1 MTSSFGMPIAAA
13 VGLVFGILLWF
24 LSPLKVAVLIVAMVI
39 GLNLLRRPLLGL
51 LLFAAIATFLPYSTI
66 NVGIRT
72 TVSELLILVVW
83 ACILFQ
89 NIFEDSRPTLVK
101 GRTERYVLALILFSA
116 FPFVVGQ
123 LTVNAEG
130 GGVANWIRW
139 LANVSLLFLVARL
152 VQNEPTR
159 ERMVQALLFGTLAML
174 LLSLPIFLVERSAAA
189 INPLLTR
196 LGYAMLDEVIRD
208 TSGAVFLRM
217 GSPWVHPNTLGGAM
231 ALVLPL
237 ALCYGITRHG
247 WRRALGI
254 AVGGLGVVAL
264 LLSGSRG
271 ALLSL
276 AVVLV
281 WMAVRRVPFTGRLL
295 LTGSALGLLLVLSYP
310 PLQERIST
318 MFEFSGDAS
327 TSVRFDEYANFPR
340 AMAAYPFGIGFK
352 VEPPVPGTDLL
363 GISNLWLNFIYR
375 LGLPGMLLFIAATWS
390 WWKEARPRTARIDLT
405 PDNAIWLGTTAGL
418 LAALFSGLFDHYF
431 GFQPVLVGLFW
442 LMIGLSLQ
450 EARRLRAAEERFV
463 AGDPTPSAG
472 A

>member
-89 NIFEDSRPTLVK
+89 NIFEDTRPTLVK

-159 ERMVQALLFGTLAML
+159 ERIVQALLFGTLAML

-189 INPLLTR
+189 INPLLTK

-237 ALCYGITRHG
+237 ALCYGIPRHG

-295 LTGSALGLLLVLSYP
+295 LTGSAPRP
-310 PLQERIST
+310 PP
-318 MFEFSGDAS
+318 GA
-327 TSVRFDEYANFPR
+327 AFP
-340 AMAAYPFGIGFK
+340 P
-352 VEPPVPGTDLL
+352 
-363 GISNLWLNFIYR
+363 
-375 LGLPGMLLFIAATWS
+375 
-390 WWKEARPRTARIDLT
+390 ARPA
-405 PDNAIWLGTTAGL
+405 
-418 LAALFSGLFDHYF
+418 
-431 GFQPVLVGLFW
+431 
-442 LMIGLSLQ
+442 
-450 EARRLRAAEERFV
+450 
-463 AGDPTPSAG
+463 AG
-472 A
+472 AVLPAAAGAHLDHVRVQR

>member
-1 MTSSFGMPIAAA
+1 MSSSFGMPLAAA
-13 VGLVFGILLWF
+13 AGLLFGVLLWF

-51 LLFAAIATFLPYSTI
+51 LLFAVIATFLPYSTI
-66 NVGIRT
+66 SIGVRT

-83 ACILFQ
+83 ACVMFQ
-89 NIFEDSRPTLVK
+89 NIFEEPRTKQAAGP
-101 GRTERYVLALILFSA
+101 TERYVLALILFSA
-116 FPFVVGQ
+116 FPFLVGQ

-130 GGVANWIRW
+130 SGIANWIRW

-152 VQNEPTR
+152 VHDEPTR
-159 ERMVQALLFGTLAML
+159 ERMVQALLLGTLAML

-189 INPLLTR
+189 INPLLTK
-196 LGYAMLDEVIRD
+196 LGYATLDEVIRD

-217 GSPWVHPNTLGGAM
+217 GSPWIHPNTLGGAM

-237 ALCYGITRHG
+237 ALCYGITRQG

-254 AVGGLGVVAL
+254 SAGVLGVIAL

-271 ALLSL
+271 ALVSL

-318 MFEFSGDAS
+318 MFEFSDAS

-390 WWKEARPRTARIDLT
+390 WWKETRPRSARIDLT
-405 PDNAIWLGTTAGL
+405 SDNAIWLGTTAGL

-442 LMIGLSLQ
+442 IMIALNLQ
-450 EARRLRAAEERFV
+450 ESRRLRATDQAIAE
-463 AGDPTPSAG
+463 GDSAQPQRT
-472 A
+472 

>member
-1 MTSSFGMPIAAA
+1 MTLPSGFPIAVAA
-13 VGLVFGILLWF
+13 GLMFGVLLWF
-24 LSPLKVAVLIVAMVI
+24 LSPLKVAVLIVAMVV

-66 NVGIRT
+66 NLGIRT

-89 NIFEDSRPTLVK
+89 NIFEQARPRLIN
-101 GRTERYVLALILFSA
+101 GSTERYVLALILFSA

-123 LTVNAEG
+123 VMVNAAG
-130 GGVANWIRW
+130 SGVANWIRW

-152 VQNEPTR
+152 VRDELTR
-159 ERMVQALLFGTLAML
+159 ERIVQALLIGSLAML
-174 LLSLPIFLVERSAAA
+174 MLSLPIFLLERSAAA
-189 INPLLTR
+189 INPLLTK
-196 LGYAMLDEVIRD
+196 LGYATLDEVIRD

-217 GSPWVHPNTLGGAM
+217 GSPWIHPNTLGGAM
-231 ALVLPL
+231 ALILPL
-237 ALCYGITRHG
+237 ALCYGLTRSR
-247 WRRALGI
+247 WCRALGI
-254 AVGGLGVVAL
+254 SVGSLGVIAL

-281 WMAVRRVPFTGRLL
+281 WMAIRRVPFTGRLL

-340 AMAAYPFGIGFK
+340 AMAAYPLGIGFK

-375 LGLPGMLLFIAATWS
+375 LGLPGMLLFIAAIWS
-390 WWKEARPRTARIDLT
+390 WWRETKPRTAKIDLT

-418 LAALFSGLFDHYF
+418 VAALFSGLFDHYF

-450 EARRLRAAEERFV
+450 EARRLGTIENRAES
-463 AGDPTPSAG
+463 TPSSSYG
-472 A
+472 I